1 MSDTTG
7 WHEFAHVVKSTT
19 HIAYIYENGSAYF
32 PEGPTVV
39 GPDDFTYA
47 AARGKVHRL
56 VRADEYEGWRP
67 PARVIEDPAEL
78 DALPAGSVVMMTTWM
93 RRAFVH
99 AGGGRWW
106 VAGPIRSEISA
117 AEVLDGCAVVVLHAP
132 ENGDTP

>member
-1 MSDTTG
+1 MRDTTG

-67 PARVIEDPAEL
+67 PARVITDPAAADL
-78 DALPAGSVVMMTTWM
+78 LPIGTVV
-93 RRAFVH
+93 VND
-99 AGGGRWW
+99 GGQVAQLYDGPGAWW
-106 VAGPIRSEISA
+106 Q
-117 AEVLDGCAVVVLHAP
+117 VLDNDPLDSSALIGTGSITVLH
-132 ENGDTP
+132 TPAEEA